1 MDSKVWIEE
10 LENTRS
16 LLEELARVICDKVK
30 EICEEEDL
38 KVITTYR
45 VKGKSSLAEKIKRKN
60 FECDANKDKS
70 IYELL
75 DDSIGVRI
83 ICMKISDEKLVY
95 EKILEN
101 REKLSDIKINFK
113 KNIHIQPTSQKNG
126 HAIYKFHGLIGCES
140 SDTKFPFELQIK
152 SLANLF
158 WGEME
163 HLLFYKN
170 NKVLIS
176 NEYYEKEI
184 TSIYVELEN
193 IDKKLTYMEEIMMV
207 ESEDHLLKEK
217 IEVFKRYAYLQ
228 LRDSLKIEFKEDL
241 NNKYIFDAIGNYLFK
256 TYKVL
261 DENSNSLVRQDS
273 EEILRKAMYI
283 MLDKNKKNIN
293 ISNFNFDEK
302 LVKIYEN
309 DIKILVNDILS
320 DRTNGWWVYLV
331 LTSIYIFLQENI
343 NSEIPQ
349 SMSEIE
355 EQLKKCI
362 NDFSSIINNQ
372 IYLYTQL
379 KETEEIN
386 DKIDEDSN
394 YDAQLKILTVELAK
408 KFLIDHRD
416 KKSLKFTEK
425 DYAMNYNYYGIR
437 LITEL
442 EGKDEAIIESFY
454 ENRDF
459 IDCIHAILMRTN
471 NTETDIEIYVKKLNE
486 IFKEES
492 IGCINE
498 VKNYSVQSFFDALG
512 GRN

>member
-1 MDSKVWIEE
+1 MNSEVWIKE
-10 LENTRS
+10 LENDRS
-16 LLEELARVICDKVK
+16 LLEELARIICDKIK
-30 EICEEEDL
+30 EICEEENL

-45 VKGKSSLAEKIKRKN
+45 IKGKSSLAEKIKRKN
-60 FECDANKDKS
+60 FECDKNEEKS

-75 DDSIGVRI
+75 NDAIGVRI

-95 EKILEN
+95 NKIFEN
-101 REKLSDIKINFK
+101 IGKLSDIKINFK
-113 KNIHIQPTSQKNG
+113 GNIYIQPTTQQNG
-126 HAIYKFHGLIGCES
+126 HAIYKFHGIIRDKDDKEL
-140 SDTKFPFELQIK
+140 PFELQIK

-170 NKVLIS
+170 NKILIS

-184 TSIYVELEN
+184 SSIYLELEN
-193 IDKKLTYMEEIMMV
+193 IDNRLTYMEEIMMG

-228 LRDSLKIEFKEDL
+228 LRDCLKIEFNEDL

-256 TYKVL
+256 TYKIL
-261 DENSNSLVRQDS
+261 DEDSNTLVGQDP

-293 ISNFNFDEK
+293 ISNFNFDERFI
-302 LVKIYEN
+302 KIYQH
-309 DIKILVNDILS
+309 DIEVFVKDILM
-320 DRTNGWWVYLV
+320 DRTNGWWIYLV

-343 NSEIPQ
+343 DSEIPQ
-349 SMSEIE
+349 NIDQIE
-355 EQLKKCI
+355 EQMEKCA
-362 NDFSSIINNQ
+362 NDFCNIINNQ

-386 DKIDEDSN
+386 DKINESSE
-394 YDAQLKILTVELAK
+394 YDNQLKILTLELTK
-408 KFLIDHRD
+408 KFLTEHID

-425 DYAMNYNYYGIR
+425 DYAINYNSYGIK

-442 EGKDEAIIESFY
+442 EAKDDEIIERLY
-454 ENRDF
+454 KNIDF
-459 IDCIHAILMRTN
+459 IDCIHNILIRTN
-471 NTETDIEIYVKKLNE
+471 NIKTDIGIYVKKLNE
-486 IFKEES
+486 IFKKES
-492 IGCINE
+492 IGCINDTRH
-498 VKNYSVQSFFDALG
+498 SIQSFFDALG
-512 GRN
+512 GKI